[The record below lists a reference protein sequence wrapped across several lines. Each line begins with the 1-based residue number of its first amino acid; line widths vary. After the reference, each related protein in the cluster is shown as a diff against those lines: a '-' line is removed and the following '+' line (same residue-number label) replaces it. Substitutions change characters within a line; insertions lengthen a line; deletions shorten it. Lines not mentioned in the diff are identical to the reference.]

1 MMFACMLSIDED
13 AVICDLA
20 ETYGILN
27 YRQLPVSL
35 VSTLACGLRE
45 ESRIKRKMSG
55 TEAAGVDR
63 ILLAMIVD
71 GVNTL
76 AWMQTKDGE
85 KGRNRPKSI
94 TKEILNVEK
103 NEDIQSFASAE
114 EFEAERQRILERMV
128 K

>member
-1 MMFACMLSIDED
+1 MFACMLSIDED

-20 ETYGILN
+20 ETYGIFN
-27 YRQLPVSL
+27 YRQFPVSL

-45 ESRIKRKMSG
+45 DSRIKRKISG
-55 TEAAGVDR
+55 TETAGVDR
-63 ILLAMIVD
+63 ILLAMVVD

-94 TKEILNVEK
+94 VEK
-103 NEDIQSFASAE
+103 ILEEDTKNDVQVFADVEAY
-114 EFEAERQRILERMV
+114 EAERKRIIEGMR
-128 K
+128 